1 MHMKQKRVLGLFAVA
16 QNQESLVR
24 GWKRQEPRRSA
35 VCEGGLCFGVISR
48 DTPAFKP
55 VSASFLILLP
65 MMILAD
71 DQTDNVSAP
80 PTLNRIYRRQN
91 TQTVRNAAT
100 NFEYGFPLLPQPD
113 NGDEAL
119 YTDKRGSYGKGLVQ
133 AISGLVDQTAFAS
146 LVNAL
151 KTCKPADFDAIEM
164 GTSPVQKKL
173 HSPQAGL
180 SYNIIGADSWIFS
193 MPASPCLTSA
203 CRAGEMVELY
213 WMALMRDV
221 AFANYGTDPLAAQ
234 AIADLNNLSDFQGPK
249 IDGQVTA
256 GTLFRL
262 GFPGDLSGPYVSQ
275 FLYQSI
281 PFSGTLFTQL
291 YQTPTNSN
299 ANEFMT
305 TVAEWS
311 LQQQGYN
318 PVRTIAFDPT
328 YRYFRNARDIGNF
341 VHADM
346 PQVPYINA
354 LMILGH
360 YGNSALDQNNP
371 YLTDP
376 TQQAFAEMY
385 FGQFI
390 ALLSI
395 AVDAALH
402 AAWYQKWVVHRALR
416 PEMCAFLINQQITGA
431 FNYGLHADVINSEAV
446 EAIYDFNTV
455 INGSGLGTYLLPQA
469 YPEGCPQHPS
479 YPAGHATVGGAAV
492 TMLKAFFNENF
503 VIPSPVTPN
512 GDGTALVP
520 YVGDTLTVGGELNKL
535 ASNIAISR
543 NMAGVHYRSD
553 AYESMLLGEQVA
565 IQVLSELAYTWN
577 INFPNGF
584 SLTKFD
590 GTTIT
595 VGAKIRLPLL
605 PI

>member
-1 MHMKQKRVLGLFAVA
+1 MKHTIVGVAGLA
-16 QNQESLVR
+16 L
-24 GWKRQEPRRSA
+24 
-35 VCEGGLCFGVISR
+35 LL
-48 DTPAFKP
+48 TPM
-55 VSASFLILLP
+55 LTLT
-65 MMILAD
+65 D
-71 DQTDNVSAP
+71 DSQTDATRQIP
-80 PTLNRIYRRQN
+80 ITNRIYRHEN
-91 TQTVRNAAT
+91 AQTVRVAAN
-100 NFEYGFPLLPQPD
+100 NFEYSYPLLPQPV
-113 NGDEAL
+113 NGDETL
-119 YTDKRGSYGKGLVQ
+119 YTDKRASYGKGLVQ
-133 AISGLVDQTAFAS
+133 AENGLVDPTAFQS
-146 LVNAL
+146 LVKAFQ
-151 KTCKPADFDAIEM
+151 TCKPTDFDAILM
-164 GTSPVQKKL
+164 GTNPVQKKL

-180 SYNIIGADSWIFS
+180 SYNIIGADSWMFS
-193 MPASPCLTSA
+193 IPASPCLTSA

-221 AFANYGTDPLAAQ
+221 AFSDYGTSELAAL
-234 AIADLNNLSDFQGPK
+234 AIADLNNLSDFRGPK
-249 IDGQVTA
+249 VAGQVTPD
-256 GTLFRL
+256 TLFRL
-262 GFPGDLSGPYVSQ
+262 GFPGDLTGPYVSQ

-281 PFSGTLFTQL
+281 PFSGTLFAQA
-291 YQTPTNSN
+291 YQTPTNST

-305 TVAEWS
+305 TIANWS

-318 PVRTIAFDPT
+318 PTQTITYDPT
-328 YRYFRNARDIGNF
+328 YRYFRNARDLGNF

-360 YGNSALDQNNP
+360 YGNAAMDQNIP

-376 TQQAFAEMY
+376 TQQGFAEMY
-385 FGQFI
+385 FAQFI
-390 ALLSI
+390 ALISV

-402 AAWYQKWVVHRALR
+402 AAWYQKWAVHRVLR
-416 PEMCAFLINQQITGA
+416 PEMCAFLVNQQITGA
-431 FNYGLHADVINSEAV
+431 FNYGLNSDVINSTAV
-446 EAIYDFNTV
+446 QYIFNLNTA
-455 INGSGLGTYLLPQA
+455 INGEGLGTYLLPQA
-469 YPEGCPQHPS
+469 YPEGCPLHPS

-503 VIPSPVTPN
+503 VIPNPVVPN
-512 GDGTALVP
+512 ACGTGLEP

-535 ASNIAISR
+535 ASNIALSR

-565 IQVLSELAYTWN
+565 IRVLEEIAYTWN

-595 VGAKIRLPLL
+595 VGAKKTLQLL